1 MDSVQYLYMKTV
13 HKPQTTLGIITIATG
28 KYYAQFMPNLQK
40 SIEKWLDQAHFEV
53 KLYCF
58 TDTQIPLPGIT
69 HIATPHLAWPFST
82 LLRYQWIEKAWEA
95 LQDCDYLLYLDADME
110 IIAAIPNDIF
120 LADLMA
126 VRHPGYLKEAGAFEI
141 DRKESTYL
149 APQLRQQYFQGCVWG
164 GKKSAFHAL
173 VTTLAKL
180 VRDDL
185 QKGTIPTWHDES
197 YLNFYLAQHPCKA
210 LPPTYAWPQHQ
221 ARDGV
226 VPYILH
232 LEKSH
237 AQIRETNKELLRL
250 EAFLADASLEEQ
262 VQAYQQLYLMAH
274 EKTQRLER
282 RLTLEGGIFSKL
294 RERLAYYK
302 QRASQSHSD

>member
-1 MDSVQYLYMKTV
+1 
-13 HKPQTTLGIITIATG
+13 
-28 KYYAQFMPNLQK
+28 
-40 SIEKWLDQAHFEV
+40 
-53 KLYCF
+53 
-58 TDTQIPLPGIT
+58 
-69 HIATPHLAWPFST
+69 
-82 LLRYQWIEKAWEA
+82 
-95 LQDCDYLLYLDADME
+95 
-110 IIAAIPNDIF
+110 
-120 LADLMA
+120 MA

-185 QKGTIPTWHDES
+185 QKGTIPIWHDES

-226 VPYILH
+226 SPYILH

-237 AQIRETNKELLRL
+237 AQIRQTNKELLRL